1 MQNATRDAA
10 YPGGGE
16 EVGEAN
22 APLAN
27 AHQRTRAI
35 MAAVTPASGAQL
47 PPLRPW
53 QRLSVRIAGLFVAVT
68 LLAVGLVGEV
78 LYERQKRETEA
89 TLGALLLNIARTG
102 AYLIDPDLHMVVQRT
117 LTQETSAYLRVRQA
131 LSIVQDENRIET
143 PVYTLTDYDAEKRQ
157 ARFMVTS
164 RGPGVPGEPYPL
176 VPALLEPLG
185 RAFHDNVATHTA
197 VYHNQSGT
205 WITAFAPIRNGPGP
219 PIAVLDVDYPVTV
232 YLVRLAAVR
241 NTIVGASLLGAL
253 AALILGVIVARR
265 VAGPITAL
273 TETAARVQAGDLSVA
288 LPVRS
293 RDEVGR
299 LTRAFNEMIEGLRQ
313 RDFIRSTFGR
323 YVSPEVAQELLASPE
338 AQRLGG
344 EKREVTV
351 LMSDLRG
358 YTRFAEL
365 RDAQA
370 VMAVLNE
377 VLARMTDVII
387 AHGGTINE
395 FIGDAIFAI
404 FGAPLAHPDHAERA
418 AAAALAMQRAMVEIN
433 ADHAQRGLP
442 RFEMGVGINTGEA
455 VVGNIGSE
463 QRAKYAVVGAAVN
476 LAARV
481 EGCTVGGQI
490 LMTESTARYLGS
502 LAELAP
508 PIHAELKG
516 LDTPVALY
524 ELRGLGGRWAQHRDA
539 VVPNGRD
546 VSLPLVGWVV
556 DGKQVRSESFAGRVQ
571 RLGPRFIDAEVQAP
585 LTPLT
590 NVRLRLTWPDLDRV
604 SGDVWGKVTSATA
617 GRVRIH
623 LTSVDP
629 ADAAVLEGL
638 GIASSEAS

>member
-1 MQNATRDAA
+1 
-10 YPGGGE
+10 
-16 EVGEAN
+16 
-22 APLAN
+22 
-27 AHQRTRAI
+27 
-35 MAAVTPASGAQL
+35 MAAVTPASVAQL

-53 QRLSVRIAGLFVAVT
+53 QRLSVRVAGLFVAVT

-323 YVSPEVAQELLASPE
+323 YVSPEVAQALLASPE

-365 RDAQA
+365 GDAQA

-418 AAAALAMQRAMVEIN
+418 AAAAIAMQRAM
-433 ADHAQRGLP
+433 ADVNEAHAQRGLP

-490 LMTESTARYLGS
+490 FLSPHTYARVRDLVEVGEPFPVEVKGV
-502 LAELAP
+502 AEPL
-508 PIHAELKG
+508 L
-516 LDTPVALY
+516 LY
-524 ELRGLGGRWAQHRDA
+524 ELRAISGRFAQRLPEMASDDEQVPVWLPFVCRVFEGKILGKDETSGTVVRLGRRRVDVRLDGTLPLLTNLRFRLNYPGLGYDSGDLYGKVIGTEQHE
-539 VVPNGRD
+539 G
-546 VSLPLVGWVV
+546 
-556 DGKQVRSESFAGRVQ
+556 
-571 RLGPRFIDAEVQAP
+571 
-585 LTPLT
+585 TPVT
-590 NVRLRLTWPDLDRV
+590 RIRLTSIDP
-604 SGDVWGKVTSATA
+604 
-617 GRVRIH
+617 
-623 LTSVDP
+623 VDQQI
-629 ADAAVLEGL
+629 LETFFE
-638 GIASSEAS
+638 S

>member
-1 MQNATRDAA
+1 MSAWRSRCSEPTA
-10 YPGGGE
+10 
-16 EVGEAN
+16 
-22 APLAN
+22 LA
-27 AHQRTRAI
+27 I
-35 MAAVTPASGAQL
+35 IAAVTAVSGAQL

-53 QRLSVRIAGLFVAVT
+53 QRLSVRVAGLFVAVT

-78 LYERQKRETEA
+78 LYEHQKRETEA

-102 AYLIDPDLHMVVQRT
+102 AYLIDPAQHLMVQQT
-117 LTQETSAYLRVRQA
+117 LTQETSAYLRVRHA
-131 LSIVQDENRIET
+131 LSIVQDENRIAT

-185 RAFHDNVATHTA
+185 RAFGDNVATHTA
-197 VYHNQSGT
+197 VYRNQSGT

-219 PIAVLDVDYPVTV
+219 PIAVLDVDYSVTV
-232 YLVRLAAVR
+232 YLSRLAAVR

-253 AALILGVIVARR
+253 AALILGVIIARR
-265 VAGPITAL
+265 VTGPITAL
-273 TETAARVQAGDLSVA
+273 TETATRVQAGDLSID

-323 YVSPEVAQELLASPE
+323 YVSPEVAQELLTSPA

-344 EKREVTV
+344 EKRELTV

-365 RDAQA
+365 GEAEH
-370 VMAVLNE
+370 VMAVLND

-404 FGAPLAHPDHAERA
+404 FGAPIAHFDHAERA
-418 AAAALAMQRAMVEIN
+418 AAAAIAMQRSMASVNE
-433 ADHAQRGLP
+433 AHAKRGLP
-442 RFEMGVGINTGEA
+442 RFEMGIGINTGEA
-455 VVGNIGSE
+455 VVGSIGSE

-490 LMTESTARYLGS
+490 LLSPRTYACVRDLVEVGEPLSVEVKGV
-502 LAELAP
+502 AEPL
-508 PIHAELKG
+508 L
-516 LDTPVALY
+516 LY
-524 ELRGLGGRWAQHRDA
+524 ELRAIGGRFAQRLSEMPTNDEQVPVALPFVCRVFEGKVLGTDKTSGTVVRLGRRHVDVRLDGTLPMLTNLRFRLNYPGLGYDSGDLYGKVIAIEQHQ
-539 VVPNGRD
+539 G
-546 VSLPLVGWVV
+546 
-556 DGKQVRSESFAGRVQ
+556 
-571 RLGPRFIDAEVQAP
+571 
-585 LTPLT
+585 TPIT
-590 NVRLRLTWPDLDRV
+590 RIRLTSIDP
-604 SGDVWGKVTSATA
+604 
-617 GRVRIH
+617 
-623 LTSVDP
+623 VDQKI
-629 ADAAVLEGL
+629 LEGFF
-638 GIASSEAS
+638 AF